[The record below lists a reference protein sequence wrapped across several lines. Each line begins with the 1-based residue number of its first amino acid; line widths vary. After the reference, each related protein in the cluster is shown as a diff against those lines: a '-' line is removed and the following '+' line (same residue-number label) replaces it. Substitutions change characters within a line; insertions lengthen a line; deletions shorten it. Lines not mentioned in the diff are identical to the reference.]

1 MMSFAKSLYEEIRRV
16 AAYDWKVSL
25 NVDDYSYM
33 IGSPVMCLN
42 EFYY

>member
-25 NVDDYSYM
+25 NEDDYSYM